1 MAFLSTLQMKPFASA
16 SLAEAGVFAIRQTLR
31 RIIREFEDDPN
42 TAVRQTIDAETKK
55 RAIDVDLIADRE
67 FATQFRHYDGRRC
80 AGVIITGEE
89 RPGETSLDEGPF
101 GTYVLV
107 DALDGSDLAE
117 RGLANWCSAVV
128 FFDVAPS
135 SAKIRAAVVGMPPN
149 HVYFATDEDPRVRV
163 YRNLPDLEGQVL
175 ANLALEAEEVTGLPP
190 ERALADASLYFYG
203 QKVARL
209 VEVARRPLLAEGRNR
224 EFENLRIYNLGGIP
238 MLVRMCDHQVT
249 RARGVDA
256 VFELSGQRPYDVVPG
271 LFFALKLGATVFD
284 LSRPQPSPIEVS
296 DLEEALLHP
305 QGVQLRY
312 LATAHERLA
321 KELFPILRPP
331 DR

>member
-1 MAFLSTLQMKPFASA
+1 MKPLASA
-16 SLAEAGVFAIRQTLR
+16 SLAQAGVFAIRQTLR

-67 FATQFRHYDGRRC
+67 FATQFRHYDGGRY
-80 AGVIITGEE
+80 AGVIVTGEE
-89 RPGETSLDEGPF
+89 RPGETGPDEGPF

-128 FFDVAPS
+128 FFDVALS

-163 YRNLPDLEGQVL
+163 YRNLPDLEGRVL
-175 ANLALEAEEVTGLPP
+175 ANLGLEAEVVTGLPP
-190 ERALADASLYFYG
+190 ERRLSDASLYFYG

-209 VEVARRPLLAEGRNR
+209 VEVARRPLPAEGRNM
-224 EFENLRIYNLGGIP
+224 EYENLRIYNLGGIP
-238 MLVRMCDHQVT
+238 MLVRMCDHQVK

-271 LFFALKLGATVFD
+271 LFFALKLGATILD
-284 LSRPQPSPIEVS
+284 LSRPQPTPIGVAN
-296 DLEEALLHP
+296 LEEALVHA

-312 LATAHERLA
+312 LAAAHQRLA
-321 KELFPILRPP
+321 EELFPILRPP

>member
-1 MAFLSTLQMKPFASA
+1 MKPLASA

-67 FATQFRHYDGRRC
+67 FATQFRHYDGGRYAR
-80 AGVIITGEE
+80 VVVTGEE
-89 RPGETSLDEGPF
+89 RPGDTASGDGPF
-101 GTYVLV
+101 GTYVLL

-128 FFDVAPS
+128 FFEVARS
-135 SAKIRAAVVGMPPN
+135 TAKIRAAVVGMPPN
-149 HVYFATDEDPRVRV
+149 HVYFATDDDPRVRV
-163 YRNLPDLEGQVL
+163 YRNLPDLEGQIL
-175 ANLALEAEEVTGLPP
+175 ANLDLEPEEVTGLPP
-190 ERALADASLYFYG
+190 ERALCDASLYFYG
-203 QKVARL
+203 QKAARL
-209 VEVARRPLLAEGRNR
+209 LEVARRPLLANLGNE

-238 MLVRMCDHQVT
+238 MLVRMCDHQVK

-271 LFFALKLGATVFD
+271 LFFALKLGATVLD
-284 LSRPQPSPIEVS
+284 LASPQPRPLEIADLEYALSRPRGAVLQ
-296 DLEEALLHP
+296 
-305 QGVQLRY
+305 Y
-312 LATAHERLA
+312 LAAAHERLA
-321 KELFPILRPP
+321 NELFPILRRP
-331 DR
+331 DQ

>member
-1 MAFLSTLQMKPFASA
+1 MKPFASA

-67 FATQFRHYDGRRC
+67 FATQFRHYDGGRY
-80 AGVIITGEE
+80 AGVIVTGEE
-89 RPGETSLDEGPF
+89 RPGETGLDEGPF

-163 YRNLPDLEGQVL
+163 YRNLPDLEGRVL

-190 ERALADASLYFYG
+190 ERALSDASLYFYG

-209 VEVARRPLLAEGRNR
+209 VEVARRPLLAEGRNI

-238 MLVRMCDHQVT
+238 MLVRMCDHQVK

-271 LFFALKLGATVFD
+271 LFFALKLGATVLD
-284 LSRPQPSPIEVS
+284 LARPQPSPIDIS

-312 LATAHERLA
+312 LAAAHERLA
-321 KELFPILRPP
+321 NELFPILAASRALS
-331 DR
+331 